1 MERRGDAVGQNF
13 IFSSCSTQGMIL
25 SLSLGCVANLK
36 SKLNVLS
43 DSVPPPLANV
53 SLWQLLNL
61 QDPNFFSCTF
71 YTLFSGDNVTGNV
84 MRNSE
89 TSTELV
95 TTVTLSIC
103 FPRFLDACIIR
114 VICLYVYLCNNSYF
128 LVYIEH
134 YDPLSC
140 WIDIYVFF
148 SMCRYRTL
156 RGQMVWSLIARC
168 LHTKHCSYLYQEGPC
183 QLL

>member
-1 MERRGDAVGQNF
+1 MEEEYGRCDVVGQNF

-95 TTVTLSIC
+95 TTVASSIC
-103 FPRFLDACIIR
+103 FPRFLAACIIR
-114 VICLYVYLCNNSYF
+114 VICLYVYQCNSYF
-128 LVYIEH
+128 LI
-134 YDPLSC
+134 DLSNMMTL
-140 WIDIYVFF
+140 WVAELIFMFFFLRADI
-148 SMCRYRTL
+148 
-156 RGQMVWSLIARC
+156 G
-168 LHTKHCSYLYQEGPC
+168 H
-183 QLL
+183 